1 MSDQPPPPPPIAEL
15 VALKVP
21 FKIGPEN
28 LSSNPA
34 APLRHFFNFHNC
46 FALGDLKKV
55 QVPVGR
61 KVTHELHLTG
71 HCRIMSVCP
80 DTHGNQHVSALD
92 ATIRDG
98 AAHIDAQHPATLMS
112 VTISPSGSIMEL
124 SIGNPRQVSYTA
136 HMAHSGVAHGGGFI
150 AKFGLKPFQGP
161 PTAEVFAQAD
171 LARIR
176 DIEKLLENL
185 KRADAN
191 LRDAKKR
198 LESASTA
205 LAAFDKMSPE
215 QRSAKESVIT
225 QKQKTV
231 SDAQRDIA
239 QIEEIRRANN
249 EHQLTAERTAIL
261 SKAPQSVALTMF
273 ERGEITWSSA
283 HWVYPTID
291 LQQPH
296 FVVDGASARYGKH
309 VDIVSQESGFD
320 MMQVTHGHNLFVRHL
335 PGKPISLDVTMDRPS
350 HERPTEAMTNKATM
364 FMPLLAH
371 AEEVFKRDNVP
382 FLEIIAQHRIPA
394 DCTPQQLL
402 GHLTFIDA
410 RWRTLVMMP
419 LPPAHHPP
427 SVSSF
432 WKSKAASPSS
442 SVLVKQL
449 AKRQLLDKLLKLPDT
464 DAGRQRP
471 ISSCASTGPLAL
483 RCTPMHHAPQCRG
496 DPMFCPANRVASL
509 TFTYPNHAT
518 NLRAQ
523 FDLRRELLLHNS
535 AAAPAAPAASASTS
549 ASVAS
554 AASASAASASA
565 PEKPPPASRKRVSA
579 PAASAAAVAAPAAA
593 AAPAPAV
600 SRKRTSSA
608 APKSASKKP
617 KQGGSRTRRRL
628 RR

>member
-1 MSDQPPPPPPIAEL
+1 MSDQPPPPPPITEL

-55 QVPVGR
+55 QVQVGR
-61 KVTHELHLTG
+61 SVKHELHLTG

-150 AKFGLKPFQGP
+150 AKFGLKPFQGR

-191 LRDAKKR
+191 LRDAKNR

-273 ERGEITWSSA
+273 ERGEITWSGTGT

-291 LQQPH
+291 LHQPH
-296 FVVDGASARYGKH
+296 FAVDNAHGHPITRYGKH
-309 VDIVSQESGFD
+309 VDTVSQESGFD
-320 MMQVTHGHNLFVRHL
+320 MQVTYGHNLFVRHL
-335 PGKPISLDVTMDRPS
+335 PGKPISLDVTMDRS
-350 HERPTEAMTNKATM
+350 SERPTKAMMDKATM
-364 FMPLLAH
+364 FMPLLVH
-371 AEEVFKRDNVP
+371 AEAVFKRDDVP
-382 FLEIIAQHRIPA
+382 FLEMIAEHRIPA
-394 DCTPQQLL
+394 NCTPQQLSD
-402 GHLTFIDA
+402 HLTLIDA
-410 RWRTLVMMP
+410 RWKTLAMRP
-419 LPPAHHPP
+419 LPPAHHPH
-427 SVSSF
+427 SGSSF

-442 SVLVKQL
+442 SVLVKNL
-449 AKRQLLDKLLKLPDT
+449 AKRQLLDKLLKLPDS

-471 ISSCASTGPLAL
+471 ISSCASL
-483 RCTPMHHAPQCRG
+483 RCSPMRHAPECRG
-496 DPMFCPANRVASL
+496 DPMFCPANRAVAL
-509 TFTYPNHAT
+509 TFAYPNHAT
-518 NLRAQ
+518 DLRAQ
-523 FDLRRELLLHNS
+523 FDLRHELLRASAAVAPSASAAAQASAAVAS
-535 AAAPAAPAASASTS
+535 AAAPK
-549 ASVAS
+549 AS
-554 AASASAASASA
+554 AAKPKSA
-565 PEKPPPASRKRVSA
+565 KRASA
-579 PAASAAAVAAPAAA
+579 PAASAAAAPAPTAAA
-593 AAPAPAV
+593 AA
-600 SRKRTSSA
+600 SRKRSSA
-608 APKSASKKP
+608 APASASKKP

-628 RR
+628 RRLPR

>member
-1 MSDQPPPPPPIAEL
+1 MSDQPTPITEL

-34 APLRHFFNFHNC
+34 APLRHFFNFHTC

-55 QVPVGR
+55 QVQVGR
-61 KVTHELHLTG
+61 SVKHELHLTG
-71 HCRIMSVCP
+71 HCRIMSICP

-150 AKFGLKPFQGP
+150 AKFGLKPFQGR
-161 PTAEVFAQAD
+161 PTLDKGFVQAD
-171 LARIR
+171 IDRIGEI
-176 DIEKLLENL
+176 DSVLEKL

-198 LESASTA
+198 LESASTV
-205 LAAFDKMSPE
+205 LAAFGKMSPE
-215 QRSAKESVIT
+215 QRLAKKSVIA
-225 QKQKTV
+225 QKEQTV
-231 SDAQRDIA
+231 SDAEREIS
-239 QIEEIRRANN
+239 QIEEYRRANF
-249 EHQLTAERTAIL
+249 ELQLTAERTAIL
-261 SKAPQSVALTMF
+261 SKAPQSVVFTMF
-273 ERGEITWSSA
+273 EQGEITWSSA

-291 LQQPH
+291 LRQPH
-296 FVVDGASARYGKH
+296 FAVDGASARYGKH
-309 VDIVSQESGFD
+309 VDTVSQELGFE
-320 MMQVTHGHNLFVRHL
+320 MQVTHGHNLFVRHL
-335 PGKPISLDVTMDRPS
+335 PGKPISLDVTMDRSAPS
-350 HERPTEAMTNKATM
+350 HERPTEAMMNKATM
-364 FMPLLAH
+364 FGPLLVH
-371 AEEVFKRDNVP
+371 AEALFERDDNP
-382 FLEIIAQHRIPA
+382 FLKIIAEHRIPV

-410 RWRTLVMMP
+410 RWRTLAMRP
-419 LPPAHHPP
+419 LPPAHHPH

-471 ISSCASTGPLAL
+471 ISSCASL

-518 NLRAQ
+518 NLHDQ
-523 FDLRRELLLHNS
+523 FDLRNELLR
-535 AAAPAAPAASASTS
+535 ASAP
-549 ASVAS
+549 V
-554 AASASAASASA
+554 ASASAAQAQASTAQASTAQASA
-565 PEKPPPASRKRVSA
+565 AKPKSAKRVSV
-579 PAASAAAVAAPAAA
+579 PAASALGASAAA